1 MSKVKICGLTRPEDI
16 AAVNAVRP
24 DYVGFVFA
32 KSRRQVT
39 PEQARKLKDLLA
51 SGIPVVGVFVNAPV
65 EEMVSLARAGTIE
78 LIQLHGGEDEATV
91 RQVKA
96 ATGLPVIKAV
106 SVRAAADVDRWRASA
121 ADFLLLDNGAGGT
134 GKVFDW
140 SLLPPLDR
148 PWFLAGGLTEANIP
162 EALKLSPYCLD
173 ISSGAET
180 DGLKDK
186 DKIRRIVEMIRK
198 G

>member
-51 SGIPVVGVFVNAPV
+51 PGIQAAGVFVNAPV

-78 LIQLHGGEDEATV
+78 LIQLHGGEDEETV
-91 RQVKA
+91 RRVKA

-106 SVRAAADVDRWRASA
+106 SVRAAEDVDRWRASA

>member
-51 SGIPVVGVFVNAPV
+51 PGIPVVGVFVNAPV
-65 EEMVSLARAGTIE
+65 EEMVSLAQTGTIE
-78 LIQLHGGEDEATV
+78 LIQLHGGEDEETV
-91 RQVKA
+91 RRVKA

-106 SVRAAADVDRWRASA
+106 GVRAAADVDRWRASA

>member
-51 SGIPVVGVFVNAPV
+51 PGIQAAGVFVNAPV

-106 SVRAAADVDRWRASA
+106 SVRAAEDVDRWRASA